1 MPATK
6 QPKSKAPRPK
16 KTRSTRGLRV
26 IHPDAA
32 GIDIGA
38 TSHYVAVPPD
48 RAEEPVRSFG
58 THTADLHA
66 LVAWLKECQVTSVAL
81 ESTGSYWIALY
92 QVRERAGFHVLLCN
106 ARHVKNLPGR
116 KTDVA
121 DAQWLQEL
129 HTHGLLSGSFRPAD
143 EVCVLRAYL
152 RHRDNLTKATGAH
165 IQHMQKAL
173 IEMNLK
179 LHHMLSDLTGVS
191 GMAIIRAILAGERD
205 PLKLAAL
212 KHERVKKSD
221 AEIARALEGEY
232 REEHLFALRQAVEL
246 HDFFLAR
253 IAECD
258 TRIEAELR
266 GWETKADVAAA
277 PLPGPARRRTA
288 FAQSQHELRSQ
299 LYAVAG
305 VDLTTLPGME
315 VLSVQAL
322 LSEVGAD
329 MTRWKTEKH
338 FCSWLRLCPDNRICW
353 QPPLPP
359 FGLPKAG
366 CLAPLGSG
374 GKRQRGKPHKGH
386 NRAAQILR
394 VCAQAAIQSKSALGA
409 FGRRLRAR
417 MDAPRAIK
425 ALAHK
430 LARLIYRMLHEG
442 TAYQD
447 TGEHYYEE
455 RYRTHLISR
464 LTKQAAHFG
473 FHLTPA
479 TE

>member
-1 MPATK
+1 MPAAK
-6 QPKSKAPRPK
+6 QPSSPRPK
-16 KTRSTRGLRV
+16 KARSTRGLRV

-48 RAEEPVRSFG
+48 RSEEPVRSFG

-66 LVAWLKECQVTSVAL
+66 LVAWLKECRVTSVAL

-92 QVRERAGFHVLLCN
+92 QVLERAGFGVLLCN

-116 KTDVA
+116 KTDVG

-246 HDFFLAR
+246 YDFFLAR

-258 TRIEAELR
+258 TRIDLELR
-266 GWETKADVAAA
+266 QWEAKADVAAA

-288 FAQSQHELRSQ
+288 FAHSQHELRSQ

-322 LSEVGAD
+322 LSEIGTD

-338 FCSWLRLCPDNRICW
+338 FCSWLRLCPDNRIT
-353 QPPLPP
+353 
-359 FGLPKAG
+359 
-366 CLAPLGSG
+366 G

-430 LARLIYRMLHEG
+430 LARLLYRMLHDG

>member
-1 MPATK
+1 MPAAK
-6 QPKSKAPRPK
+6 QPSSPRPK
-16 KTRSTRGLRV
+16 KARSTRGLRV

-66 LVAWLKECQVTSVAL
+66 LVAWLKECRVTSVAL

-92 QVRERAGFHVLLCN
+92 QVLERAGFGVLLCN

-116 KTDVA
+116 KTDVG

-246 HDFFLAR
+246 YDFFLAR

-258 TRIEAELR
+258 TRIDLELR
-266 GWETKADVAAA
+266 QWEAKADVAAA

-288 FAQSQHELRSQ
+288 FAHSQHELRSQ

-322 LSEVGAD
+322 LSEIGTD

-338 FCSWLRLCPDNRICW
+338 FCSWLRLCPDNRIT
-353 QPPLPP
+353 
-359 FGLPKAG
+359 
-366 CLAPLGSG
+366 G

-430 LARLIYRMLHEG
+430 LARLLYRMLHDG

>member
-1 MPATK
+1 MPAAK
-6 QPKSKAPRPK
+6 QPKSKAPCAR
-16 KTRSTRGLRV
+16 KTRSPRGLRV

-48 RAEEPVRSFG
+48 RAAEPVRCLG

-92 QVRERAGFHVLLCN
+92 QVLERAGFQVLLCN

-143 EVCVLRAYL
+143 AVGVLRAYL
-152 RHRDNLTKATGAH
+152 RHRDNLTKAAGAH
-165 IQHMQKAL
+165 IQHRQKAL

-179 LHHMLSDLTGVS
+179 LHHVLSDLTGVS

-212 KHERVKKSD
+212 KHERVKTSD

-232 REEHLFALRQAVEL
+232 REEHLFAWRQAVEL
-246 HDFFLAR
+246 YDFFLAR
-253 IAECD
+253 ITACD

-266 GWETKADVAAA
+266 GWETKADVVAA
-277 PLPGPARRRTA
+277 PLPGPAQRRTA
-288 FAQSQHELRSQ
+288 FAQGPHELRSQ

-315 VLSVQAL
+315 VFSVQAL
-322 LSEVGAD
+322 LSEIGTD

-338 FCSWLRLCPDNRICW
+338 FCSWLRLCPDNRIT
-353 QPPLPP
+353 
-359 FGLPKAG
+359 
-366 CLAPLGSG
+366 G

-430 LARLIYRMLHEG
+430 LARLLYRMLHDG